1 MVQCR
6 LANFGRRKRKVCE
19 MSEKARQVVWTLVR
33 AVSALAIGHVG
44 FFCLTWLLPLMIG
57 VVASEIGGLCLSVF
71 AFFMLRVRHWR
82 FWVAV
87 VIGVVLWVA
96 TMGVHVYTDPLHSD
110 VSGYTRYI
118 GLPLP
123 THRVNECSAG
133 LWVMFDG
140 KPGRSAINLLF
151 WCFLA
156 YALVVATRIVRW
168 LREVWR
174 NNKKCVVAATAVL
187 LVAVMLVIGYRQEI
201 AVNWYAPRNWQSPHG
216 YRRLPRELWP
226 ERTWWENVKSY
237 F

>member
-1 MVQCR
+1 M
-6 LANFGRRKRKVCE
+6 N
-19 MSEKARQVVWTLVR
+19 EKAKRVVWTLVR
-33 AVSALAIGHVG
+33 IVSALAIGHVG
-44 FFCLTWLLPLMIG
+44 FFCLMWLLPLMIDA
-57 VVASEIGGLCLSVF
+57 VASEIVCLCLSAF

-87 VIGVVLWVA
+87 AIGAVLWVA
-96 TMGVHVYTDPLHSD
+96 TMGVHVYTDPLYSD

-123 THRVNECSAG
+123 AHRVDECSAG
-133 LWVMFDG
+133 FSAMFDG

-156 YALVVATRIVRW
+156 YVLVIASRIVRW
-168 LREVWR
+168 FREVWR
-174 NNKKCVVAATAVL
+174 NHKKCVVASAAVL
-187 LVAVMLVIGYRQEI
+187 LAAIALVIVYRQEI
-201 AVNWYAPRNWQSPHG
+201 AANWYAPRNWQSPHG
-216 YRRLPRELWP
+216 YKRMPEHLWP

>member
-1 MVQCR
+1 M
-6 LANFGRRKRKVCE
+6 N
-19 MSEKARQVVWTLVR
+19 EKARRVIWTLVR
-33 AVSALAIGHVG
+33 IVSALAIGHVG
-44 FFCLTWLLPLMIG
+44 FFCLMWLLPLMTDA
-57 VVASEIGGLCLSVF
+57 VASEIGCLCLSAF

-87 VIGVVLWVA
+87 AIGAVLWVA
-96 TMGVHVYTDPLHSD
+96 TMGVHVYTDPLYSD

-123 THRVNECSAG
+123 AHRVDECSAG
-133 LWVMFDG
+133 FSAMFDG

-156 YALVVATRIVRW
+156 YALVVASRIVRW
-168 LREVWR
+168 FREAWR
-174 NNKKCVVAATAVL
+174 SHKKCVVVTAAVL
-187 LVAVMLVIGYRQEI
+187 SAAIVLVIVYRKEI
-201 AVNWYAPRNWQSPHG
+201 AANRYAPRNWQSPHG
-216 YRRLPRELWP
+216 YKRLPEHLWP

>member
-1 MVQCR
+1 M
-6 LANFGRRKRKVCE
+6 N
-19 MSEKARQVVWTLVR
+19 EKAKRVVWTLVR
-33 AVSALAIGHVG
+33 IVSALAIGHVG
-44 FFCLTWLLPLMIG
+44 FFCLMWLLPLMTD
-57 VVASEIGGLCLSVF
+57 VVASEMGCLCLSAF

-87 VIGVVLWVA
+87 VIGVVLWVV
-96 TMGVHVYTDPLHSD
+96 TMRVHVYTDPLYD
-110 VSGYTRYI
+110 DACGYTRYI

-123 THRVNECSAG
+123 AFRSNACSSG
-133 LWVMFDG
+133 FSVMADG

-156 YALVVATRIVRW
+156 YALVIAPRIARW
-168 LREVWR
+168 FREVWR
-174 NNKKCVVAATAVL
+174 NHKKCVVASAAVL
-187 LVAVMLVIGYRQEI
+187 LAAIALVIVYRQEI

-216 YRRLPRELWP
+216 YKRLPENLWP

>member
-1 MVQCR
+1 
-6 LANFGRRKRKVCE
+6 
-19 MSEKARQVVWTLVR
+19 MSEKAKRVVWALART
-33 AVSALAIGHVG
+33 ASALAIGHTA
-44 FFCLTWLLPLMIG
+44 FFFLVLTLRLGTGL
-57 VVASEIGGLCLSVF
+57 VASEIGCLCLSAL
-71 AFFMLRVRHWR
+71 AFYMLRVRHWR

-151 WCFLA
+151 WCFVA
-156 YALVVATRIVRW
+156 YALVIAPRIVRW
-168 LREVWR
+168 FREAWR
-174 NNKKCVVAATAVL
+174 SNKKCVIVSAAVL
-187 LVAVMLVIGYRQEI
+187 SAVVALIVAYRHEI
-201 AVNWYAPRNWQSPHG
+201 AVSWYAPRDWHSPHG
-216 YRRLPRELWP
+216 YKRLPRELWP